1 MNNKEVSTMECEKC
15 GNTKLFYR
23 EESYEG
29 NTNFIV
35 NGNCEEVEDGGY
47 NSEYFDGAISKII
60 SKYYV
65 CYNCNNTTKYKCYW
79 TISKGLT

>member
-47 NSEYFDGAISKII
+47 NSEYFEGGYI
-60 SKYYV
+60 
-65 CYNCNNTTKYKCYW
+65 
-79 TISKGLT
+79 